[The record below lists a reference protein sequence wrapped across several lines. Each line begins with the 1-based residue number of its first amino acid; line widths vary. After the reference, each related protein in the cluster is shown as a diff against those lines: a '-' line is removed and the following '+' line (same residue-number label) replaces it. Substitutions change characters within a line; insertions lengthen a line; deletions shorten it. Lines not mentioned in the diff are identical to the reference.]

1 MDCISDRRDTLVLEH
16 NLGSMRFVALTIML
30 AIFSLFLVT
39 GSVVAEDETTTDESN
54 VIIDVILPV
63 ALAFIMFSLGI
74 GLTVEDFSI
83 ITKEPKVFAIGIAN
97 QMIVLPIVAF
107 AIASGLGLSAE
118 LSVGL
123 MILACSPGGV
133 TSNILT
139 KLAKGDTAL
148 SVSYTAVVSVATVV
162 SLPLVVGLSMDHFMG
177 ESAPDI
183 DVLTL
188 GITMFLLTTVPVVI
202 GMAVRKYSTET
213 ADKIDKSVS
222 MIAAGLF
229 VIIVLAAIATE
240 WDTLMDNIGKLGP
253 AVVILCVTMLGI
265 GYKSAEFLE
274 LNPKRAT
281 TVSIESGIQNA
292 SVGITVG
299 GLILAAPDGGISTLS
314 LPSGVYGVLM
324 YIVVAPF
331 VYWRI
336 TKSEE

>member
-1 MDCISDRRDTLVLEH
+1 M
-16 NLGSMRFVALTIML
+16 
-30 AIFSLFLVT
+30 
-39 GSVVAEDETTTDESN
+39 
-54 VIIDVILPV
+54 IIDIFLPV
-63 ALAFIMFSLGI
+63 SLMFIMFTLGI
-74 GLTVEDFSI
+74 GLTVENFKNI
-83 ITKEPKVFAIGIAN
+83 ISQPKALILGLVN
-97 QMIVLPIVAF
+97 QMLLLPLIAF
-107 AIASGLGLSAE
+107 FILLIIKLPSEMA
-118 LSVGL
+118 VGV
-123 MILACSPGGV
+123 MILACCPGGV
-133 TSNILT
+133 TSNMLT

-162 SLPLVVGLSMDHFMG
+162 TLPIIVGFSMDHFMG

-202 GMAVRKYSTET
+202 GMSVRHYSTET
-213 ADKIDKSVS
+213 ADKIDKGVS
-222 MIAAGLF
+222 MVAAGLF

-240 WDTLMDNIGKLGP
+240 WDTLMDNIGALGP
-253 AVVILCVTMLGI
+253 AVVILSVMMLGI

-274 LNPKRAT
+274 LNAKRAT

-299 GLILAAPDGGISTLS
+299 GLILASPDGGLSTLS

-336 TKSEE
+336 NQTED

>member
-1 MDCISDRRDTLVLEH
+1 MR
-16 NLGSMRFVALTIML
+16 NLRFPFFLGLFVFLICVNS
-30 AIFSLFLVT
+30 AI
-39 GSVVAEDETTTDESN
+39 AEDDVVEDESN

-74 GLTVEDFSI
+74 GLTVDDFSI

-162 SLPLVVGLSMDHFMG
+162 TLPLIVGFSMDHFMG
-177 ESAPDI
+177 EAAPHI

-202 GMAVRKYSTET
+202 GMAVRHYSTET
-213 ADKIDKSVS
+213 ADKMERGVS
-222 MIAAGLF
+222 IVAAGLF

-253 AVVILCVTMLGI
+253 AVIILSITMLGI
-265 GYKSAEFLE
+265 GYKSAEFLD

-299 GLILAAPDGGISTLS
+299 GLILAAPDGGLSTLS

-336 TKSEE
+336 TKSEDSVDVSEQVER

>member
-1 MDCISDRRDTLVLEH
+1 VC
-16 NLGSMRFVALTIML
+16 FV
-30 AIFSLFLVT
+30 FVT
-39 GSVVAEDETTTDESN
+39 FFAANNAVAEEDTESDESN
-54 VIIDVILPV
+54 VIIDVVLPV

-74 GLTVEDFSI
+74 GLTIDDFSI

-107 AIASGLGLSAE
+107 VIATGLGLSAE

-148 SVSYTAVVSVATVV
+148 SVSYTAIVSMATVV
-162 SLPLVVGLSMDHFMG
+162 TLPIIVGLSMDHFMD

-202 GMAVRKYSTET
+202 GMSVRHYSIET
-213 ADKIDKSVS
+213 ADKIDKGVS
-222 MIAAGLF
+222 MVAAGLF

-240 WDTLMDNIGKLGP
+240 WNTLMDNIGALGP
-253 AVVILCVTMLGI
+253 AVVILSVMMLGI

-274 LNPKRAT
+274 LNAKRAT

-299 GLILAAPDGGISTLS
+299 GLILASPDGGLSTLS

-336 TKSEE
+336 NQTED

>member
-1 MDCISDRRDTLVLEH
+1 MQKGILLLICAV
-16 NLGSMRFVALTIML
+16 FVML
-30 AIFSLFLVT
+30 FAANNA
-39 GSVVAEDETTTDESN
+39 VAEDDSESDESN
-54 VIIDVILPV
+54 VIIDVVLPV

-74 GLTVEDFSI
+74 GLTLDDFSI

-97 QMIVLPIVAF
+97 QMVVLPIVAF
-107 AIASGLGLSAE
+107 AIAKGLGLSAE
-118 LSVGL
+118 LAVGL

-148 SVSYTAVVSVATVV
+148 SVSYTAVVSVATVIT
-162 SLPLVVGLSMDHFMG
+162 LPLIVGFSMDHFMG

-202 GMAVRKYSTET
+202 GMSVRHYSTET
-213 ADKIDKSVS
+213 ADNIEKGVS
-222 MIAAGLF
+222 MVAAGLF

-240 WDTLMDNIGKLGP
+240 WDTLMDNIGALGP
-253 AVVILCVTMLGI
+253 AVVLLSVMMLGI

-274 LNPKRAT
+274 LNAKRAT

-299 GLILAAPDGGISTLS
+299 GLILAAPDGGLSTLS

-336 TKSEE
+336 NQSED

>member
-1 MDCISDRRDTLVLEH
+1 
-16 NLGSMRFVALTIML
+16 MRKGIFLIICAVFVTFFA
-30 AIFSLFLVT
+30 ANNA
-39 GSVVAEDETTTDESN
+39 VAEEDTESDESN
-54 VIIDVILPV
+54 VIIDVVLPV

-74 GLTVEDFSI
+74 GLTIDDFSI

-107 AIASGLGLSAE
+107 VIATGLGLSAE
-118 LSVGL
+118 LAVGL

-162 SLPLVVGLSMDHFMG
+162 TLPIIVGFSMDHFMG

-183 DVLTL
+183 NVLTL

-202 GMAVRKYSTET
+202 GMLVRHYSTET
-213 ADKIDKSVS
+213 ANKIDKGVR
-222 MIAAGLF
+222 MVAAGLF

-240 WDTLMDNIGKLGP
+240 WDTLMDNISALGP
-253 AVVILCVTMLGI
+253 AVILLSTFMLGI

-274 LNPKRAT
+274 LNAKRAT
-281 TVSIESGIQNA
+281 TVSIE
-292 SVGITVG
+292 
-299 GLILAAPDGGISTLS
+299 
-314 LPSGVYGVLM
+314 
-324 YIVVAPF
+324 
-331 VYWRI
+331 
-336 TKSEE
+336 

>member
-1 MDCISDRRDTLVLEH
+1 MDCISDRRDTLVVEY
-16 NLGSMRFVALTIML
+16 NLGNMRFGALTILL
-30 AIFSLFLVT
+30 AIFSLFLITV
-39 GSVVAEDETTTDESN
+39 SVVAEDETTGDESN

-83 ITKEPKVFAIGIAN
+83 IVKEPKVFAIGIAN
-97 QMIVLPIVAF
+97 QMIILPIVAF

-162 SLPLVVGLSMDHFMG
+162 TLALVIGISMDHFMG

-202 GMAVRKYSTET
+202 GMTVRHYSTET
-213 ADKIDKSVS
+213 ANKIDKSVS
-222 MIAAGLF
+222 MSAACLF
-229 VIIVLAAIATE
+229 VIIVVAAIETE
-240 WDTLMDNIGKLGP
+240 WDTLMDNI
-253 AVVILCVTMLGI
+253 
-265 GYKSAEFLE
+265 
-274 LNPKRAT
+274 
-281 TVSIESGIQNA
+281 
-292 SVGITVG
+292 
-299 GLILAAPDGGISTLS
+299 
-314 LPSGVYGVLM
+314 
-324 YIVVAPF
+324 
-331 VYWRI
+331 
-336 TKSEE
+336 

>member
-1 MDCISDRRDTLVLEH
+1 MDCISDRRDTLVVEY
-16 NLGSMRFVALTIML
+16 NLGNMRFGALTILL
-30 AIFSLFLVT
+30 AIFSLFLIA
-39 GSVVAEDETTTDESN
+39 GSVVAEDETTGDESN

-83 ITKEPKVFAIGIAN
+83 IVKEPKVFAIGIAN
-97 QMIVLPIVAF
+97 QMIILPIVAF

-162 SLPLVVGLSMDHFMG
+162 TLPLVIGISMDHFMG

-202 GMAVRKYSTET
+202 GMTVRHYSTET
-213 ADKIDKSVS
+213 ANKIDKSVS

-274 LNPKRAT
+274 LNPQRAT

-336 TKSEE
+336 TQTED

>member
-16 NLGSMRFVALTIML
+16 NLGSMRLVALTIML

-139 KLAKGDTAL
+139 KLSKGDTAL

-253 AVVILCVTMLGI
+253 AVIILCVTMLGI

>member
-1 MDCISDRRDTLVLEH
+1 MRDLRFPFF
-16 NLGSMRFVALTIML
+16 LGLFVFLICVNS
-30 AIFSLFLVT
+30 AI
-39 GSVVAEDETTTDESN
+39 AEDDVVEDESN

-74 GLTVEDFSI
+74 GLTVDDFSI

-162 SLPLVVGLSMDHFMG
+162 TLPLIVGFSMDHFMG
-177 ESAPDI
+177 EAAPDI

-202 GMAVRKYSTET
+202 GMAVRHYSTET
-213 ADKIDKSVS
+213 ADKMERGVS
-222 MIAAGLF
+222 MVAAGLF

-253 AVVILCVTMLGI
+253 AVIILSITMLGI
-265 GYKSAEFLE
+265 GYKSAEFLD

-299 GLILAAPDGGISTLS
+299 GLILAAPDGGLSTLS

-331 VYWRI
+331 IYWRI
-336 TKSEE
+336 TKSEDSVDVSEQVER

>member
-1 MDCISDRRDTLVLEH
+1 MDCISDRRDTLVVEY
-16 NLGSMRFVALTIML
+16 NLGNMRFGALTILL
-30 AIFSLFLVT
+30 AIFSLFLLT
-39 GSVVAEDETTTDESN
+39 GSVIAEDETTDDESN

-83 ITKEPKVFAIGIAN
+83 IVKEPKVFAIGIAN
-97 QMIVLPIVAF
+97 QMVILPIVAF
-107 AIASGLGLSAE
+107 AIASSLGLSAE

-162 SLPLVVGLSMDHFMG
+162 TLPLVIGISMDHFMG

-202 GMAVRKYSTET
+202 GMAVRHYSEET
-213 ADKIDKSVS
+213 ANKIDKSVS
-222 MIAAGLF
+222 MVAAGLF

-274 LNPKRAT
+274 LNPQQAT

-299 GLILAAPDGGISTLS
+299 GLILAAPDSGISTLS

-336 TKSEE
+336 TQTEE

>member
-1 MDCISDRRDTLVLEH
+1 MDCISNRRDTLVLQY
-16 NLGSMRFVALTIML
+16 NLPIMRFATLTV
-30 AIFSLFLVT
+30 IFSILALFLIT
-39 GSVVAEDETTTDESN
+39 NSVIAEDDVVEDESN
-54 VIIDVILPV
+54 LIIDVILPI

-83 ITKEPKVFAIGIAN
+83 IIKEPKVFAIGIAN
-97 QMIVLPIVAF
+97 QMIILPIVAF

-148 SVSYTAVVSVATVV
+148 SVSYTAIVSVATVV
-162 SLPLVVGLSMDHFMG
+162 TLPLIVGFSMDYFMG

-202 GMAVRKYSTET
+202 GMSVRHYSNEA
-213 ADKIDKSVS
+213 ADRIDKGVS
-222 MIAAGLF
+222 MVAAGLF

-240 WDTLMDNIGKLGP
+240 WDTLMDNIGALGP
-253 AVVILCVTMLGI
+253 AIILLSTFMLGI

-274 LNPKRAT
+274 LNAKRAT

-299 GLILAAPDGGISTLS
+299 GLILAAPDGGLSTLS

-331 VYWRI
+331 IYWRI
-336 TKSEE
+336 AQSDK

>member
-1 MDCISDRRDTLVLEH
+1 MDCISDRRDTLVVEYI
-16 NLGSMRFVALTIML
+16 LGNMRFGAQTILL
-30 AIFSLFLVT
+30 AIFSLFLIT
-39 GSVVAEDETTTDESN
+39 GSVVAEDETTGDESN

-83 ITKEPKVFAIGIAN
+83 IVKEPKVFAIGIAN
-97 QMIVLPIVAF
+97 QMIILPIVAF

-162 SLPLVVGLSMDHFMG
+162 TLPLVIGISTDHFMG

-202 GMAVRKYSTET
+202 GMTVRHYSTET
-213 ADKIDKSVS
+213 ANKIDKSVS

-274 LNPKRAT
+274 LNPQRAT

-336 TKSEE
+336 TQTED

>member
-16 NLGSMRFVALTIML
+16 NLDSMRFVALTIML

>member
-1 MDCISDRRDTLVLEH
+1 MDCISDRRDTLVVEY
-16 NLGSMRFVALTIML
+16 NLGNMRFGALTMLL
-30 AIFSLFLVT
+30 AIFSLFLLT
-39 GSVVAEDETTTDESN
+39 GSVIAEDEATDDESN

-83 ITKEPKVFAIGIAN
+83 IVKEPKVFAIGIAN
-97 QMIVLPIVAF
+97 QMVILPIVAF
-107 AIASGLGLSAE
+107 AIASSLGLSAE

-162 SLPLVVGLSMDHFMG
+162 TLPLVIGISMDHFMG

-202 GMAVRKYSTET
+202 GMAVRHYSEET
-213 ADKIDKSVS
+213 ANKIDKSVS
-222 MIAAGLF
+222 MVAAGLF

-274 LNPKRAT
+274 LNPQQAT

-299 GLILAAPDGGISTLS
+299 GLILAAPDSGISTLS

-336 TKSEE
+336 TQTEE

>member
-1 MDCISDRRDTLVLEH
+1 MDCISDRRDTLVVEY
-16 NLGSMRFVALTIML
+16 NLGNMRFGALTMLL
-30 AIFSLFLVT
+30 AIFSLFLLT
-39 GSVVAEDETTTDESN
+39 GSVIAEDETTDDESN

-83 ITKEPKVFAIGIAN
+83 IVKEPKVFAIGIAN
-97 QMIVLPIVAF
+97 QMVILPIVAF

-162 SLPLVVGLSMDHFMG
+162 TLPLVIGISMDHFMG

-202 GMAVRKYSTET
+202 GMAVRHYSEET
-213 ADKIDKSVS
+213 ANKIDKSVS
-222 MIAAGLF
+222 MVAAGLF

-274 LNPKRAT
+274 LNPQQAT

-299 GLILAAPDGGISTLS
+299 GLILAAPDSGISTLS

-336 TKSEE
+336 TQTEE

>member
-1 MDCISDRRDTLVLEH
+1 MDCISDRRDTLVVEY
-16 NLGSMRFVALTIML
+16 NLGNMRFGALTILL
-30 AIFSLFLVT
+30 AIFSLFLIT
-39 GSVVAEDETTTDESN
+39 GSVVAEDETTGDESN

-83 ITKEPKVFAIGIAN
+83 IVKEPKVFAIGIAN
-97 QMIVLPIVAF
+97 QMIILPIVAF

-162 SLPLVVGLSMDHFMG
+162 TLPLVIGISMDHFMG

-202 GMAVRKYSTET
+202 GMTVRHYSTET
-213 ADKIDKSVS
+213 ANKIDKSVS

-274 LNPKRAT
+274 LNPQRAT

-299 GLILAAPDGGISTLS
+299 GLILASPDGGLSTLS

-336 TKSEE
+336 TQTED

>member
-1 MDCISDRRDTLVLEH
+1 MR
-16 NLGSMRFVALTIML
+16 NLRFPFFLGLFVFLICVNS
-30 AIFSLFLVT
+30 AI
-39 GSVVAEDETTTDESN
+39 AEDDVVEDESN

-74 GLTVEDFSI
+74 GLTVDDFSI

-107 AIASGLGLSAE
+107 TIASGLGLSAE

-148 SVSYTAVVSVATVV
+148 SVSYTAAVSVATVV
-162 SLPLVVGLSMDHFMG
+162 TLPLIVGFSMDHFMC
-177 ESAPDI
+177 EAAPHI

-202 GMAVRKYSTET
+202 GMAVRHYSTET
-213 ADKIDKSVS
+213 ADKMERGVS
-222 MIAAGLF
+222 MVAAGLF

-240 WDTLMDNIGKLGP
+240 WDTLMNNIGKLGP
-253 AVVILCVTMLGI
+253 AVIILSITMLGI
-265 GYKSAEFLE
+265 GYKSAEFLD

-299 GLILAAPDGGISTLS
+299 GLILASPDGGLSTLS

-336 TKSEE
+336 TQAED

>member
-1 MDCISDRRDTLVLEH
+1 
-16 NLGSMRFVALTIML
+16 
-30 AIFSLFLVT
+30 
-39 GSVVAEDETTTDESN
+39 
-54 VIIDVILPV
+54 
-63 ALAFIMFSLGI
+63 MFSLGI
-74 GLTVEDFSI
+74 GLTIDDFSI

-97 QMIVLPIVAF
+97 QMVVLPIVAF
-107 AIASGLGLSAE
+107 AIATGLGLSAE
-118 LSVGL
+118 LAVGL

-162 SLPLVVGLSMDHFMG
+162 TLPIIVGFSMVHFMG
-177 ESAPDI
+177 EAAPDI

-188 GITMFLLTTVPVVI
+188 GITMFLLTTVPVII
-202 GMAVRKYSTET
+202 GMSVRHYSTET

-240 WDTLMDNIGKLGP
+240 WGTLMDNIGKLGP
-253 AVVILCVTMLGI
+253 AVMLLCVIMLGI
-265 GYKSAEFLE
+265 GYKSSEFLE
-274 LNPKRAT
+274 LNSKRAT

-292 SVGITVG
+292 VVGIAVG
-299 GLILAAPDGGISTLS
+299 DLILAAPDGGFSTLS

-324 YIVVAPF
+324 YIVISPF
-331 VYWRI
+331 IYWRI
-336 TKSEE
+336 TKSE

>member
-1 MDCISDRRDTLVLEH
+1 MDCISDRRDTLVVEY
-16 NLGSMRFVALTIML
+16 NLGNMRFGALTILL
-30 AIFSLFLVT
+30 AIFSLFLIT
-39 GSVVAEDETTTDESN
+39 GSVVAEDETTGDESN

-83 ITKEPKVFAIGIAN
+83 IVKEPKVFAIGIAN
-97 QMIVLPIVAF
+97 QMIILPIVAF

-162 SLPLVVGLSMDHFMG
+162 TLPLVIGISMDHFMG

-202 GMAVRKYSTET
+202 GMTVRHYSTET
-213 ADKIDKSVS
+213 ANKIDKSVS

-274 LNPKRAT
+274 LNPQRAT

-336 TKSEE
+336 TQTED